1 MKICAFFGHR
11 DIQVTEEI
19 KDRLKE
25 EVVKL
30 ISIGFKSFY
39 FGGFGN
45 FDNLCW
51 EIVTEM
57 KATKPEITR
66 IFCLTDSRHTRANK
80 RPKYLKDSD
89 YEQFVYLDLEYDYWY
104 KRIYYR
110 NCEMINLSD
119 FVIFYAINNKDSGA
133 YKAYKYAIRIKKDH
147 INLANSNDDGI

>member
-57 KATKPEITR
+57 KATIPEITR

-80 RPKYLKDSD
+80 RPKYLKDSY

-119 FVIFYAINNKDSGA
+119 FVIFYAMNNKDSGA
-133 YKAYKYAIRIKKDH
+133 YKAYKYARRIKKAH
-147 INLANSNDDGI
+147 INLANSNNNGI

>member
-19 KDRLKE
+19 KDRLKDE
-25 EVVKL
+25 IIKL
-30 ISIGFKSFY
+30 ITIGFRSFY
-39 FGGFGN
+39 FGGFGT

-57 KATKPEITR
+57 KATISEITR
-66 IFCLTDSRHTRANK
+66 IFCLTDPRHTRENK
-80 RPKYLKDSD
+80 RLKYLKDSD

-133 YKAYKYAIRIKKDH
+133 YKAYKYARRIKKAH
-147 INLANSNDDGI
+147 INLANSNNNGI

>member
-57 KATKPEITR
+57 KATEPEITR

-119 FVIFYAINNKDSGA
+119 FVIFYAINIKDSGA
-133 YKAYKYAIRIKKDH
+133 YKAYKYARRIKKDH